1 MVGGQLPEGRVHL
14 YSFWA
19 VIILA
24 GVGFSVTQLSED
36 DTPIRNPSE
45 LTGSPCQTRWDHYQ
59 GLSLVWHLQWV
70 DIHSFSL
77 QGRAPTEISVMK
89 GQEAGLSSLG
99 HIKLWATWK
108 QPLHSSRF
116 WNILVAIKAKLSFQW
131 QETEGTYLRR
141 CGEWAGWVAR
151 VSAEARVT
159 IRRHLSPSPAI
170 LHGLNCLE

>member
-1 MVGGQLPEGRVHL
+1 MVGGQLLEGRVHL

-45 LTGSPCQTRWDHYQ
+45 LTGSPIQTRWDHYQ

-108 QPLHSSRF
+108 QPLHSSPRKVLEHF
-116 WNILVAIKAKLSFQW
+116 GGHQGQAIVS
-131 QETEGTYLRR
+131 
-141 CGEWAGWVAR
+141 VAR
-151 VSAEARVT
+151 N
-159 IRRHLSPSPAI
+159 RRHIPQEVWGVGRLGRS
-170 LHGLNCLE
+170 GFC